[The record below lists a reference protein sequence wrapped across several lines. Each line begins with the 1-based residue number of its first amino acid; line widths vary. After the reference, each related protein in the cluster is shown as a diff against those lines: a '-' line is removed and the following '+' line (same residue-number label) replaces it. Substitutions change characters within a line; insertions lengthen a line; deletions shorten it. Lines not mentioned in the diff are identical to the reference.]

1 MKMHMLN
8 AGVEEEK
15 RAQHLLVAHQFYREV
30 KTPRPLASATVV
42 VERVHLVL
50 SHEQYACA
58 LRLLSALQAS
68 PSSSAVPA
76 APAVPAV
83 PAVPAAAPVNKQAFA
98 VELVSDE
105 QPVAALFAV
114 LVA

>member
-1 MKMHMLN
+1 MP
-8 AGVEEEK
+8 
-15 RAQHLLVAHQFYREV
+15 VAV
-30 KTPRPLASATVV
+30 
-42 VERVHLVL
+42 
-50 SHEQYACA
+50 A
-58 LRLLSALQAS
+58 L
-68 PSSSAVPA
+68 PAVPA
-76 APAVPAV
+76 PAAAELAVAVARQPVAAAQLAAV